1 MYTFQDFQRDTKAG
15 NLSKVIGYAISMHKA
30 SEAYRVALD
39 ADEYDKQRNTTISK
53 FSKIYTDNIGE
64 KKIDT
69 NSANNRLC
77 SNFFKSLNMQR
88 NSYSLGNGIQFEDA
102 EIKSKLGEEFD
113 TELQEAGYFALI
125 HGMSFMFWN
134 VDHVHVFKLT
144 EFVPLWDENTGS
156 LRAGIRF
163 WQIDDNKPVNAVLYE
178 EDGYT
183 KFVSKDGFGTGNY
196 EVTKPKS
203 AYRINYKKAE
213 ADTEPEIINEENY
226 SNLPIF
232 PLLGNRY
239 KESTNVFLKAHI
251 DAYDLI
257 KNGFIDTV
265 QDCSEIYWL
274 INNAGGMDD
283 NDISNLMKNIRDRHV
298 ATVTEVDEATITPYT
313 QEIPFQARQ
322 ATLQQIKNDMYEDF
336 HVLDVHTVEAGSTN
350 DHIDA
355 GYQPMDLEAD
365 EYEKQIIDT
374 VMNLTELAFGKKYIP
389 LFTRNK
395 ISNKKEQTDMVIEC
409 SQYLDRET
417 ILKHLPF
424 LTPDEIDGIMLRK
437 DKEEMDSFID
447 DEDNGELGTNKADLE
462 AKKEETH
469 KSPLGDE

>member
-1 MYTFQDFQRDTKAG
+1 M
-15 NLSKVIGYAISMHKA
+15 
-30 SEAYRVALD
+30 
-39 ADEYDKQRNTTISK
+39 
-53 FSKIYTDNIGE
+53 
-64 KKIDT
+64 
-69 NSANNRLC
+69 C
-77 SNFFKSLNMQR
+77 SNFFRSLNTQR

-113 TELQEAGYFALI
+113 TELKEAGYFAQI
-125 HGMSFMFWN
+125 HGISFMFWN

-336 HVLDVHTVEAGSTN
+336 HILDVHTVEAGSTN

-365 EYEKQIIDT
+365 DYEKQLIDT
-374 VMNLTELAFGKKYIP
+374 VMNLTELALGKKYIP

-409 SQYLDRET
+409 SSYLDNET

-424 LTPDEIDGIMLRK
+424 LSSDEISTILKNKEAEDYEQFNDGENKANNNGSSNDL
-437 DKEEMDSFID
+437 DSD
-447 DEDNGELGTNKADLE
+447 DEDIITE
-462 AKKEETH
+462 
-469 KSPLGDE
+469 

>member
-144 EFVPLWDENTGS
+144 EFVPLLDENTGS

-183 KFVSKDGFGTGNY
+183 KFISKDGFGTGNY
-196 EVTKPKS
+196 EVTKQKS

-232 PLLGNRY
+232 PLLGNIY
-239 KESTNVFLKAHI
+239 KESTIVFLKAHI

-283 NDISNLMKNIRDRHV
+283 RDISNLMKNIRDRHV

-355 GYQPMDLEAD
+355 AYQPMDLEAD

-374 VMNLTELAFGKKYIP
+374 VMNLTELALGKKYIP

-409 SQYLDRET
+409 SSYLDNET

-424 LTPDEIDGIMLRK
+424 LSSDEISTILKNKEAEDYEQFNDGKNKANSNGSGNDL
-437 DKEEMDSFID
+437 DPD
-447 DEDNGELGTNKADLE
+447 DEDIITE
-462 AKKEETH
+462 
-469 KSPLGDE
+469 